1 MESDSD
7 KKLLSLSAFG
17 GGGSSHGNNRC
28 LNGIGTEV
36 SIHVLLRTSTW
47 ESISNCDGNISLNLV
62 VKSLK

>member
-36 SIHVLLRTSTW
+36 SVHVLLRRYKYF
-47 ESISNCDGNISLNLV
+47 GKYKQL
-62 VKSLK
+62 